1 MKRPEEAFR
10 SWTSRAGTVKV
21 RNVLNP
27 LLWTIALVFP
37 TSVVAVYLL
46 RDDAILKLVFA
57 ALGGAP
63 VLVTLITY
71 IILLFLDPDRLQ
83 SEEYQLRHHAL
94 QILYRK
100 DATAEIVDIVNEMPR
115 LEIERKQGKDEQ

>member
-1 MKRPEEAFR
+1 MRPEEAFR

-27 LLWTIALVFP
+27 LLWMMALVFP
-37 TSVVAVYLL
+37 TSALAVYLL
-46 RDDAILKLVFA
+46 RDHAIFPAVFA
-57 ALGGAP
+57 ALAAAP
-63 VLVTLITY
+63 VLVSLLAYLIL
-71 IILLFLDPDRLQ
+71 IFRDPDRLQ

-115 LEIERKQGKDEQ
+115 LEIERKRAEDEQ

>member
-1 MKRPEEAFR
+1 MRPEEAFR

-27 LLWTIALVFP
+27 LLWMMALVFP
-37 TSVVAVYLL
+37 TSALAVHLL
-46 RDDAILKLVFA
+46 RDHAIFAAVFA
-57 ALGGAP
+57 ALAAAP
-63 VLVTLITY
+63 VLVSLLAYLIL
-71 IILLFLDPDRLQ
+71 IFRDPDRLQ

-115 LEIERKQGKDEQ
+115 LEIERKRAEDEQ